1 MPGKCTL
8 MWAWATTHSLHLSGS
23 RMSLNWKWIK
33 QHRPRNPNTLYH
45 EELSSFMVT
54 VENYDDKLL
63 CKPIAQ
69 KQKTFYFI
77 RPTRVPLIVW
87 HHSICTTKKKM
98 RPIKLWHIIN
108 FKQQPGFVDIKIW
121 KENEHFGISEIWHY
135 SLTQIWI
142 LMLKIPKH
150 QVFVCFSRTEL
161 WFLSKL

>member
-23 RMSLNWKWIK
+23 KMSLNWKWIK
-33 QHRPRNPNTLYH
+33 HRPRNPNTLYH
-45 EELSSFMVT
+45 KELSSFMLT
-54 VENYDDKLL
+54 AENYDDKLS
-63 CKPIAQ
+63 CKPIALRAKDILPQ
-69 KQKTFYFI
+69 QTY
-77 RPTRVPLIVW
+77 TPLIVW

-108 FKQQPGFVDIKIW
+108 FKLQPGFVDIKIW
-121 KENEHFGISEIWHY
+121 KENEHFRIGEILRY
-135 SLTQIWI
+135 RLTQIWI
-142 LMLKIPKH
+142 SMLKIPKH